1 MKKIIIGALLGI
13 SISASSIAFASES
26 IQALLFAVKFQFNGQ
41 GVEIGEEYKV
51 LNYDGHAYVP
61 IRFVAENIGAAIDYD
76 TDNETIVIKNG
87 PLDVMDPNYKGISVG
102 NLILT
107 RVGENTKVTGQLKME
122 NMANEENM
130 VGANLSFYNE
140 KDEKIGEI
148 AITSHDFGNVAK
160 TFEAIGVGDFRAYSA
175 LKLHI
180 GAVNG
185 RITGGGP
192 Y

>member
-1 MKKIIIGALLGI
+1 MKKIIIGAVLGFT
-13 SISASSIAFASES
+13 ISASSIAFASES

-51 LNYDGHAYVP
+51 LNYDGHTYVP

-87 PLDVMDPNYKGISVG
+87 PLDIKDPNYKGISVG

-107 RVGENTKVTGQLKME
+107 KDGKNTKVIGQLKME
-122 NMANEENM
+122 NMGNEKNM

-140 KDEKIGEI
+140 KDEEIGEI
-148 AITSHDFGNVAK
+148 AITRHDFSNEAK
-160 TFEAIGVGDFRAYSA
+160 SFEAIGVGDFRAYSA
-175 LKLHI
+175 VKLHI
-180 GAVNG
+180 GVVNG

>member
-1 MKKIIIGALLGI
+1 MKKIIIGAVLGFI
-13 SISASSIAFASES
+13 ISASSIAFASES
-26 IQALLFAVKFQFNGQ
+26 IQALLFAVKFQFNGK

-51 LNYDGHAYVP
+51 LNYDGHTYVP

-87 PLDVMDPNYKGISVG
+87 PLDVTDPNYKGISVG

-107 RVGENTKVTGQLKME
+107 KDGENTKVIGQLKME
-122 NMANEENM
+122 NMANEKNM

-148 AITSHDFGNVAK
+148 AITRHDFGNEAK
-160 TFEAIGVGDFRAYSA
+160 SFEAIGVGDFRSYSA
-175 LKLHI
+175 VKLHI